1 MLKRLTAMVQGRVQG
16 VAFRDYT
23 QQQATRLKVTGWVAN
38 LPDGAVKVV
47 AEGEEA
53 ALQQFE
59 RWLQRGSPAA
69 RVEHVNV
76 QWAEATGEFARFQVQ
91 F

>member
-1 MLKRLTAMVQGRVQG
+1 MLKRFTAIVQGRVQG

-47 AEGEEA
+47 AEGEED
-53 ALQQFE
+53 ALQQLE
-59 RWLQRGSPAA
+59 RWLHRGSPAA
-69 RVEHVNV
+69 RVEQVDV
-76 QWAEATGEFARFQVQ
+76 QWAAATGEFTRFGVEY
-91 F
+91 

>member
-1 MLKRLTAMVQGRVQG
+1 MLKRFTAIVQGRVQG

-47 AEGEEA
+47 AEGEED
-53 ALQQFE
+53 ALHQLE
-59 RWLQRGSPAA
+59 RWLHRGSPAV
-69 RVEHVNV
+69 RVEQVDV
-76 QWAEATGEFARFQVQ
+76 QWAAATGEFTRFGVEY
-91 F
+91 

>member
-1 MLKRLTAMVQGRVQG
+1 MKRLTAIVQGRVQG

-47 AEGEEA
+47 AEGEEV

-69 RVEHVNV
+69 QVEQVGV
-76 QWAEATGEFARFQVQ
+76 QWTEATGEFARFQVQ